1 MQNFFYLINSLWSH
15 FSNRRKKQFSYLLIL
30 MLIASFAEVLSLGAV
45 LPFLAAIADPNY
57 IYTHQYAQPLVQ
69 ILGLTTASQIIL
81 PMTFIFISAVLFS
94 GAVRVLLLYVMTRL
108 SYATGADISFEIYNR
123 TLHQNYDVH
132 ISRNSS
138 EIINSIIRKTDDVIG
153 GIISPLLLFISSI
166 VLFVS
171 ILIALFSINVFAALV
186 SSVGF
191 GTLYW
196 LIIIK
201 SRQRLNFNSQCIAD
215 ESTKVVQS
223 LQEGLG
229 GIRDVLLDGNQKFYC
244 DMYRKSDLPLRYAQG
259 NNSFITGSPRF
270 VMEALGMIL
279 IAGLA
284 YFLTLADGGISTAM
298 PILGAL
304 ALGAQRML
312 PALQQAYGSI
322 STIRGSQA
330 SFRDV
335 LKLLEQPFPNRT
347 DDSTLV
353 PIILNK
359 KISLKGVSFRYTN
372 KTPWILNDIDLE
384 IIKGSSVGFIGQT
397 GSGKSTLFDIIMGLL
412 SPTSGSIFV
421 DETLVDANNLHLW
434 QKHIAHVPQSVFL
447 SDGTI
452 AENIA
457 FGCTEEEIDFDRVK
471 RAAKQAQISKL
482 VKGMEHQYQTKVGER
497 GVKLSGGQRQRIGIA
512 RALYKEADVIIFD
525 EATSALDN
533 ETESEVINTINEL
546 KNNLT
551 VLMIAHR
558 LTTLKN
564 CDKIIELEGGNI
576 KSVGTYNEIILKEN
590 I

>member
-1 MQNFFYLINSLWSH
+1 MHNFFYLINSLWSH

-69 ILGLTTASQIIL
+69 ILGLTTANQIIL
-81 PMTFIFISAVLFS
+81 PMSFIFISAVLFS
-94 GAVRVLLLYVMTRL
+94 GSVRVLLLYFMTRL
-108 SYATGADISFEIYNR
+108 SYAAGADISFEIYNR
-123 TLHQNYDVH
+123 TLHQNYDIH

-153 GIISPLLLFISSI
+153 GIISPILLFISNI
-166 VLFVS
+166 VLFFS

-196 LIIIK
+196 FIIIK

-215 ESTKVVQS
+215 ESTKVIQS

-284 YFLTLADGGISTAM
+284 YFLTLSDGGITTAM

-322 STIRGSQA
+322 STIRGSQV
-330 SFRDV
+330 SFEDV
-335 LKLLEQPFPNRT
+335 LKLINMSNRPLIIFPQGTRLPPEDRT
-347 DDSTLV
+347 AFKKGASRIYEEL
-353 PIILNK
+353 
-359 KISLKGVSFRYTN
+359 KISCQPIAINSGFTWPKYGPKKVNTTLIISILHEIEPGQNKETFLK
-372 KTPWILNDIDLE
+372 
-384 IIKGSSVGFIGQT
+384 
-397 GSGKSTLFDIIMGLL
+397 
-412 SPTSGSIFV
+412 
-421 DETLVDANNLHLW
+421 NL
-434 QKHIAHVPQSVFL
+434 Q
-447 SDGTI
+447 DTI
-452 AENIA
+452 
-457 FGCTEEEIDFDRVK
+457 
-471 RAAKQAQISKL
+471 
-482 VKGMEHQYQTKVGER
+482 Y
-497 GVKLSGGQRQRIGIA
+497 
-512 RALYKEADVIIFD
+512 
-525 EATSALDN
+525 
-533 ETESEVINTINEL
+533 NEL
-546 KNNLT
+546 D
-551 VLMIAHR
+551 
-558 LTTLKN
+558 TLN
-564 CDKIIELEGGNI
+564 
-576 KSVGTYNEIILKEN
+576 
-590 I
+590 

>member
-1 MQNFFYLINSLWSH
+1 MNGFFYLIKKLWNF
-15 FSNRRKKQFSYLLIL
+15 FSSKRKKQFFYISIL
-30 MLIASFAEVLSLGAV
+30 MLISSFTEVLSLGAV
-45 LPFLAAIADPNY
+45 LPFLGAISDPNF
-57 IYTHQYAQPLVQ
+57 IYTHEYAQPIIQLFNLTNPDQ
-69 ILGLTTASQIIL
+69 IVL
-81 PMTFIFISAVLFS
+81 PMTLIFIGVVLFS
-94 GAVRVLLLYVMTRL
+94 GLVRVLLLYVMTRF
-108 SYATGADISFEIYNR
+108 SYATGSDIGVEIYNR
-123 TLHQNYDVH
+123 TLYQDYDVH

-138 EIINSIIRKTDDVIG
+138 EIITSIVRKVDDVIG
-153 GIISPLLLFISSI
+153 GIVTPMLLFISSI
-166 VLFVS
+166 VLLTGV
-171 ILIALFSINVFAALV
+171 LIALFSIHIIAALI

-191 GTLYW
+191 GALYW
-196 LIIIK
+196 FIIVK
-201 SRQRLNFNSQCIAD
+201 SRHHLGFNSRQIAA
-215 ESTKVVQS
+215 ESTNVVKS

-229 GIRDVLLDGNQKFYC
+229 GIRDVLLDGNQRYYC
-244 DMYRKSDLPLRYAQG
+244 DIFRKSDLSLRYAQG
-259 NNSFITGSPRF
+259 NNSIISGSPRF
-270 VMEALGMIL
+270 LMEALGMVL
-279 IAGLA
+279 IASLA
-284 YFLTLADGGISTAM
+284 YSLTLSESGVGAVM

-312 PALQQAYGSI
+312 PALQQVYASI
-322 STIRGSQA
+322 STIRGTKS
-330 SFRDV
+330 SLEDV
-335 LKLLEQPFPNRT
+335 LKFLDQPLPDYVNNTSLTPIVF
-347 DDSTLV
+347 DD
-353 PIILNK
+353 
-359 KISLKGVSFRYTN
+359 KIRLKGACFRYTN
-372 KTPWILNDIDLE
+372 KTPWILDDINLE
-384 IIKGSSVGFIGQT
+384 ITKGSSIGVIGQT